1 MGDSRATLP
10 LTFKSGNSIL
20 MKSELMDT
28 LSEHDRLGIA
38 QQFDYSKFSLYSL
51 ITQSTAIEG
60 STVTEVENQLFFDE
74 GIPPK
79 KRNLS
84 EVLMNL
90 DLHNAYQL
98 SIRFAKQ
105 HRDYSLGLLRE
116 ISAVVLKNTGSSY
129 NTALG
134 TFDSSKGDFR
144 KVNVSAGSSGKSY
157 INFSKVEDRL
167 EKWCSEVNEK
177 RNELLKSGDIYGKYL
192 FTFESHLD
200 LLTIHPW
207 VDGNGRTAR
216 LVMNQLQFE
225 LGLVPAKI
233 LKEDKADYIDALI
246 KAREH
251 HDPSIFSSF
260 MMALHI
266 RNLQAEI
273 REFKKSQ
280 EVTDDEM
287 FFS

>member
-1 MGDSRATLP
+1 MGDSRAILP

-38 QQFDYSKFSLYSL
+38 QQFDYSKFSLYSV

-260 MMALHI
+260 MMASHI

-280 EVTDDEM
+280 EVTYDQM

>member
-1 MGDSRATLP
+1 M
-10 LTFKSGNSIL
+10 
-20 MKSELMDT
+20 ET
-28 LSEHDRLGIA
+28 LSEHGRLGIA
-38 QQFDYSKFSLYSL
+38 QQFDYSKFLLYSL

-60 STVTEVENQLFFDE
+60 STVTEVENQLLFDE
-74 GIPPK
+74 GILPK

-105 HRDYSLGLLRE
+105 HRDYSLEMLRE
-116 ISAVVLKNTGSSY
+116 LSAVVLKNTGSSY
-129 NTALG
+129 NTVLG
-134 TFDSSKGDFR
+134 TFDSSKDDFR
-144 KVNVSAGSSGKSY
+144 KVNVSAGSTGKSY
-157 INFSKVEDRL
+157 INYTKVEVRL
-167 EKWCSEVNEK
+167 KKWCSEVNEK
-177 RNELLKSGDIYGKYL
+177 RNERLKSAEVYDKYL
-192 FTFESHLD
+192 FTFDSHLD

-225 LGLVPAKI
+225 LGLIPAKI
-233 LKEDKADYIDALI
+233 LKEGKAEYIDALI
-246 KAREH
+246 KAREG
-251 HDPSIFSSF
+251 HDPSVFSSF
-260 MMALHI
+260 MMASHI

-280 EVTDDEM
+280 EVSDDQM
-287 FFS
+287 CFS

>member
-266 RNLQAEI
+266 GNLQAEI

>member
-1 MGDSRATLP
+1 
-10 LTFKSGNSIL
+10 
-20 MKSELMDT
+20 MKNELMDT
-28 LSEHDRLGIA
+28 LSEHGRLGIA
-38 QQFDYSKFSLYSL
+38 QQFNYSKFSLYSL

-60 STVTEVENQLFFDE
+60 STVTEVENQLLFDE
-74 GIPPK
+74 GIPAK
-79 KRNLS
+79 KRS
-84 EVLMNL
+84 MHEQMMNL
-90 DLHNAYQL
+90 DLHNAYQQ

-105 HRDYSLGLLRE
+105 HRDYSLTMLRE
-116 ISAVVLKNTGSSY
+116 LSSAVLKNTGGCY

-144 KVNVSAGSSGKSY
+144 KVNVCAGSSGKCY

-167 EKWCSEVNEK
+167 KKWCSEVNEK
-177 RNELLKSGDIYGKYL
+177 RREMLKFEEVYAKYL
-192 FTFESHLD
+192 FTFDSHLD

-225 LGLVPAKI
+225 LGLIPAKI
-233 LKEDKADYIDALI
+233 LKEDKAEYIDALI
-246 KAREH
+246 KARES
-251 HDPSIFSSF
+251 HDPSAFSSF
-260 MMALHI
+260 MMASHI

-280 EVTDDEM
+280 EVTDDKM

>member
-1 MGDSRATLP
+1 
-10 LTFKSGNSIL
+10 
-20 MKSELMDT
+20 MKNELMDT
-28 LSEHDRLGIA
+28 LSAHSRLGIT
-38 QQFDYSKFSLYSL
+38 QQFDYLKFSLYSL
-51 ITQSTAIEG
+51 VTQSTAIEG
-60 STVTEVENQLFFDE
+60 SSVTEIENQLLFDE
-74 GIPPK
+74 AIPPK
-79 KRNLS
+79 KRSLS
-84 EVLMNL
+84 EVMMNL
-90 DLHNAYQL
+90 DLLNAYQL
-98 SIRFAKQ
+98 SIQLANQ
-105 HRDYSLGLLRE
+105 HRDYSLAMLRE
-116 ISAVVLKNTGSSY
+116 LSAAVLKSTGGCY

-144 KVNVSAGSSGKSY
+144 KVNVSSGSSGKSY
-157 INFSKVEDRL
+157 INFSKVEERL
-167 EKWCSEVNEK
+167 KKWCSEVNEK
-177 RNELLKSGDIYGKYL
+177 RNDLLKSGKSYDKYL

-225 LGLVPAKI
+225 LGLIPAKI
-233 LKEDKADYIDALI
+233 LKEDKAEYIDALI
-246 KAREH
+246 KAREG
-251 HDPSIFSSF
+251 HDPKLFSSF

-280 EVTDDEM
+280 EVTDDDM

>member
-1 MGDSRATLP
+1 MGDSRAILP

-38 QQFDYSKFSLYSL
+38 QQFDYSKFSLYLL

-74 GIPPK
+74 GILPK

-260 MMALHI
+260 MMASHI

-273 REFKKSQ
+273 RDFKKSQ
-280 EVTDDEM
+280 EVTYDQM

>member
-1 MGDSRATLP
+1 ME
-10 LTFKSGNSIL
+10 KEL
-20 MKSELMDT
+20 MKT
-28 LSEHDRLGIA
+28 LSEHGRLGIA
-38 QQFDYSKFSLYSL
+38 QQFDYSKFLLYSL

-60 STVTEVENQLFFDE
+60 STVTEVENQLLFDE
-74 GIPPK
+74 GIPPEK
-79 KRNLS
+79 HNLS
-84 EVLMNL
+84 EVMMNL
-90 DLHNAYQL
+90 DLLNAYQM
-98 SIRFAKQ
+98 SIQLANQ
-105 HRDYSLGLLRE
+105 HRDYSFEMLRAL
-116 ISAVVLKNTGSSY
+116 STAVLKNTGSRY

-157 INFSKVEDRL
+157 IIYTKVEDRMK
-167 EKWCSEVNEK
+167 KWCSEVNEK
-177 RNELLKSGDIYGKYL
+177 RNGLLKSGDIYGKYL

-225 LGLVPAKI
+225 LGLILAKI
-233 LKEDKADYIDALI
+233 LKEDKAEYIDALI
-246 KAREH
+246 KAREE
-251 HDPSIFSSF
+251 HDTKVFSSF

-273 REFKKSQ
+273 TEFKKSQ
-280 EVTDDEM
+280 EVSEDKTT
-287 FFS
+287 FSRSTRVPGA